1 MGNDN
6 LAVQGICGIFPLGG
20 TKEQGELV
28 HPGKASGKNGLG
40 GMLDIRAEPV

>member
-1 MGNDN
+1 MYGDRTP
-6 LAVQGICGIFPLGG
+6 QGEPAR
-20 TKEQGELV
+20 QGELV

>member
-1 MGNDN
+1 M
-6 LAVQGICGIFPLGG
+6 QGGRFCG
-20 TKEQGELV
+20 QGELV